1 MSDEV
6 EAEEVMLV
14 RTEID
19 IIGTP
24 EAESL
29 GVSLLL
35 TTLPR
40 QGDVKRFEI
49 RMGASDA
56 SELGLKLVEISQ
68 ELKGTPLYSASS

>member
-6 EAEEVMLV
+6 EPEEVMLV
-14 RTEID
+14 GTTID
-19 IIGTP
+19 IIGHP

-35 TTLPR
+35 TTIPK

-56 SELGLKLVEISQ
+56 TELGAKLAAIGQ
-68 ELKGTPLYSASS
+68 ELKGTPL

>member
-1 MSDEV
+1 MSDELPS
-6 EAEEVMLV
+6 EDVMLV
-14 RTEID
+14 GHTID
-19 IIGTP
+19 IIGSP

-49 RMGASDA
+49 RMEATDA
-56 SELGLKLVEISQ
+56 SELGARLVEIAH
-68 ELKGTPLYSASS
+68 ELQGVPA

>member
-6 EAEEVMLV
+6 ETEETILV
-14 RTEID
+14 GYKID
-19 IIGTP
+19 IIGHP
-24 EAESL
+24 EAEIL

-35 TTLPR
+35 TTLPK

-56 SELGLKLVEISQ
+56 NELAAKLVSIGQ
-68 ELKGTPLYSASS
+68 ELKGTPI